1 MKPSFLSLYSL
12 LGCLEEILQVLNR
25 NDSKSTSI
33 VYFFYFVTLKPLS
46 LRPGLFLPYML
57 GQHYSLYFESMF
69 VFFFLIKKKKEGLKG
84 CRCLLFYNFQIS
96 YVCLIDDSVYD
107 AFIQLPLYN

>member
-1 MKPSFLSLYSL
+1 MEPSFVSLYSL

-25 NDSKSTSI
+25 DDSKSTSSG
-33 VYFFYFVTLKPLS
+33 FFLYLVTLKPLS

-57 GQHYSLYFESMF
+57 GQPYSLYFESMF
-69 VFFFLIKKKKEGLKG
+69 AVFLIKKKGLKG
-84 CRCLLFYNFQIS
+84 CRGLLFYNFQIS
-96 YVCLIDDSVYD
+96 YVCLTDVSVSD